1 MIVRAPRPS
10 GFTLVEVLVVLAI
23 IAIVMGG
30 AILSLGL
37 VGKKDAPLPEL
48 ERLSALLIDI
58 RERAEL
64 ENRAYGVRLDTS
76 GYDFLAYDLQ
86 TMRWIQ
92 INDRRFAQGRWD
104 SGTTLELDVDGRRIV
119 LGRSR
124 SSASEVTPASEV
136 APDFGVDSTGEFTP
150 FELRVGSEGSP
161 DRWRMG
167 PDDNGDLA
175 LRKLPR

>member
-1 MIVRAPRPS
+1 MTVRALRPS

-30 AILSLGL
+30 AIISLGL
-37 VGKKDAPLPEL
+37 LGKRDAAPPEL
-48 ERLSALLIDI
+48 ERLSALLVDL

-64 ENRAYGVRLDTS
+64 ENRAYGVRLDSS
-76 GYDFLAYDLQ
+76 GYDFLAYELQ
-86 TMRWIQ
+86 TMRWLQ
-92 INDRRFAQGRWD
+92 IDDRRFAQGRWGT
-104 SGTTLELDVDGRRIV
+104 GTTLELDVDGRRII
-119 LGRSR
+119 LGRSL
-124 SSASEVTPASEV
+124 SSESEVT
-136 APDFGVDSTGEFTP
+136 PDFGVDSTGEYTS

-161 DRWRMG
+161 DRWRLG